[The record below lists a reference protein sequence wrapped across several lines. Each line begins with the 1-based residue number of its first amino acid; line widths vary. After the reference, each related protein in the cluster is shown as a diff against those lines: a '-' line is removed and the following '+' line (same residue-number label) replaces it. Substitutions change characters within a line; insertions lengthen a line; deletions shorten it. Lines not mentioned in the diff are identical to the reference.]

1 MDHSAKPADRSSLK
15 WVVFNDPHIDARPP
29 SQKRNDDYEETVFDK
44 LDQILAVAIEH
55 GASALVCTG
64 DWFHRKR
71 PSQVPHRLVKRL
83 IRWLKAVNLPVLTV
97 VGNHDVQYYNTS
109 RRGLKNQPLG
119 SVWEACD
126 NLFILGDREGGLK
139 RVGLY
144 ELSHPKGGDVVFV
157 GSNFTRPIDGVDG
170 PEEDSEQF
178 HMKVIDEVIKWDNR
192 RVSETKYVQL
202 LHASVYIK
210 SPPFKPFT
218 LLKDLAKMTTADLV
232 HCGHIHDDIGIFS
245 EDRPDDRPPLLFTNV
260 GSLTRGSLSE
270 DNIQRVPTVVV
281 VGYSSG
287 IFDIR
292 RIPLEYKPAEEI
304 FDVEQYRQQKQR
316 VRRFESWLDELKV
329 EIETS
334 EEDIDVLK
342 SIDQS
347 SLDLSTKGVARRIL
361 LSVQS

>member
-15 WVVFNDPHIDARPP
+15 WLVFNDPHIDARPP
-29 SQKRNDDYEETVFDK
+29 SQKRNDDYEETVFGK

-55 GASALVCTG
+55 KVSALVCTG
-64 DWFHRKR
+64 DWFHRKS
-71 PSQVPHRLVKRL
+71 PAQVPHRLVKRL
-83 IRWLKAVNLPVLTV
+83 IHWLKKVNLPVLTV

-109 RRGLKNQPLG
+109 RRGLKSQPLG

-126 NLFILGDREGGLK
+126 NLFILGDRGGGLK
-139 RVGLY
+139 GVGLY
-144 ELSHPKGGDVVFV
+144 ELYGVGGDVAFV
-157 GSNFTRPIDGVDG
+157 GSNFTRPIEGVDG
-170 PEEDSEQF
+170 PEEDPEQF
-178 HMKVIDEVIKWDNR
+178 HMRVLNEVVGWDNR
-192 RVSETKYVQL
+192 PSRETKYVQL
-202 LHASVYIK
+202 LHASVYVK
-210 SPPFKPFT
+210 PPPFKPFT
-218 LLKDLAKMTTADLV
+218 LLKNLVKMTTADIV

-245 EDRPDDRPPLLFTNV
+245 ENRIGGFPPLLFTNV

-304 FDVEQYRQQKQR
+304 FDVEQYRQEKQR
-316 VRRFESWLDELKV
+316 VRHFESWLDELKA
-329 EIETS
+329 EIEVT

-347 SLDLSTKGVARRIL
+347 SLDLSTKEAARRIL